1 MAETYIRSLYE
12 DIYVDDESVGN
23 GYYTYSGSWVSD
35 ANYYTTKKK
44 NRLFNR
50 WLFTHSKCSEY
61 HCFMTY
67 WDRLGNFIS
76 TQRLDVANGKYFLQ
90 ICPQM
95 QMMCLSHSTNRNL
108 KLRLIRLVKLMR

>member
-23 GYYTYSGSWVSD
+23 GYYTYSGAWVSD
-35 ANYYTTKKK
+35 VNFILLRKK

-50 WLFTHSKCSEY
+50 WLFAHSKCSEY

-90 ICPQM
+90 ICLQM
-95 QMMCLSHSTNRNL
+95 QMMCLFIPQIT
-108 KLRLIRLVKLMR
+108 I

>member
-44 NRLFNR
+44 
-50 WLFTHSKCSEY
+50 E
-61 HCFMTY
+61 
-67 WDRLGNFIS
+67 
-76 TQRLDVANGKYFLQ
+76 Q
-90 ICPQM
+90 I
-95 QMMCLSHSTNRNL
+95 
-108 KLRLIRLVKLMR
+108 I

>member
-44 NRLFNR
+44 R
-50 WLFTHSKCSEY
+50 TDY
-61 HCFMTY
+61 
-67 WDRLGNFIS
+67 
-76 TQRLDVANGKYFLQ
+76 
-90 ICPQM
+90 
-95 QMMCLSHSTNRNL
+95 
-108 KLRLIRLVKLMR
+108 LIGGYLLIQNAVNTTVL